1 MKKLLATICAG
12 AVLGLMASCDD
23 APGKAKAYNQ
33 GINIIPTPVSL
44 TQNEGNFKLNK
55 KHEDLRFHP
64 GGENSSRV
72 LRG

>member
-12 AVLGLMASCDD
+12 AVLGLMARVMMLPVKRKLQPRYQHHPDTGQPY
-23 APGKAKAYNQ
+23 AERGKLQAKQ
-33 GINIIPTPVSL
+33 
-44 TQNEGNFKLNK
+44 

-64 GGENSSRV
+64 GGENRSRV

>member
-33 GINIIPTPVSL
+33 GINIIRHRSA
-44 TQNEGNFKLNK
+44 
-55 KHEDLRFHP
+55 LRRTK
-64 GGENSSRV
+64 ETSS
-72 LRG
+72 